1 MYNACARAVFCNEE
15 NGAALNVLDCSL
27 VSLLEPSLGLL
38 KLSVDCIRSLQSLNT
53 DPSCINYQPI
63 RPLAT
68 VQLIHL
74 LNVLSFF
81 LPCNECKSNI
91 HSISSGFGLHQLQEL
106 LDDLLCCIRVAER
119 HLKYRNR
126 GAFFSSAIQYIHP
139 GSGSPSVRLFSIS
152 VVALFVILLFNS
164 PECRPVMNFLP

>member
-1 MYNACARAVFCNEE
+1 MYTACARAAFCNEKT
-15 NGAALNVLDCSL
+15 GAALNVLDCSL

-63 RPLAT
+63 RLLAT

-81 LPCNECKSNI
+81 FLLPCNECKSNI

-106 LDDLLCCIRVAER
+106 LDDLLCCIRE
-119 HLKYRNR
+119 YRNR
-126 GAFFSSAIQYIHP
+126 GAFFSSDIQ
-139 GSGSPSVRLFSIS
+139 
-152 VVALFVILLFNS
+152 
-164 PECRPVMNFLP
+164 